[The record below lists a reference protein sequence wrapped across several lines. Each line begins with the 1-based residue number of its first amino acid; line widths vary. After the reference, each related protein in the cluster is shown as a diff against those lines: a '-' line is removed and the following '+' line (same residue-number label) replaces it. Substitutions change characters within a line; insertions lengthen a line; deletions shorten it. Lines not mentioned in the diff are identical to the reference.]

1 MLPINLNEQNYA
13 EINNEIFKLTFVVF
27 FNPKRDKSYLTHQ

>member
-27 FNPKRDKSYLTHQ
+27 FFLIRKGISPT